1 MNSFF
6 YSASQ
11 TEQFPVS
18 KCKMQDQSITCDLV
32 PLPPLL
38 LLGQQLADTASS
50 DIEETEWKYSSQT
63 DCASFTS
70 DISPV
75 KK

>member
-6 YSASQ
+6 YSALQ
-11 TEQFPVS
+11 TVQFPAS

-32 PLPPLL
+32 PLSPLL
-38 LLGQQLADTASS
+38 LLEEQLADTES
-50 DIEETEWKYSSQT
+50 DNIEEREWEYSSQT

-70 DISPV
+70 DVSPV